1 MAISQGGTK
10 NMPCLAVYIYAPPT
24 KLANKTELLYVNYL
38 TNLYQ
43 NKCQN
48 YDIIVSWFS
57 KTPPFILFLGYP
69 YPCLENTAIIN
80 LPPSNPGR
88 TS

>member
-1 MAISQGGTK
+1 MGISQGGQK
-10 NMPCLAVYIYAPPT
+10 NVPCLAVYIYAPPT

-48 YDIIVSWFS
+48 YDNIVS
-57 KTPPFILFLGYP
+57 
-69 YPCLENTAIIN
+69 
-80 LPPSNPGR
+80 
-88 TS
+88 